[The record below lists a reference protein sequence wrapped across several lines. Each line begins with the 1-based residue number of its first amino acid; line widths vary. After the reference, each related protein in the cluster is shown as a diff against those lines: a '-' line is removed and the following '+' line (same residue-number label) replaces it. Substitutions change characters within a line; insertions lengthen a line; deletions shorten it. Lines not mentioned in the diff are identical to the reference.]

1 MSWRDKLNTVYLYLQ
16 KNYERFQPL
25 KLHMT
30 SCLPRI
36 SLIKLYLHFHKT
48 SIKSDTLLTSGKKFR
63 MQMLKSSQDFLL
75 IVLAFSTSKNFKLA
89 CCLGGFYPQIL
100 LNLVKYALFIHIA
113 RVPCFFLKYFLV
125 LSRTDYPLKKCSET
139 SQYRT
144 SQIADVLWL
153 ADKRFS
159 PKCKNLFKITSQWRT
174 PQ

>member
-1 MSWRDKLNTVYLYLQ
+1 MFATYQLDKI
-16 KNYERFQPL
+16 
-25 KLHMT
+25 
-30 SCLPRI
+30 I
-36 SLIKLYLHFHKT
+36 SSLSQDFHKLWHVANFGEEVQNANAQVIT
-48 SIKSDTLLTSGKKFR
+48 
-63 MQMLKSSQDFLL
+63 DFLL